1 MPLAL
6 FFLLRIVLAMQA
18 LFWFYMKFKV
28 VFSSS
33 VRKVIGSSM
42 GDNTES
48 INCFGHKAI
57 FMIFILSNHEHGMFL
72 HLFVSSLISLSSGL

>member
-1 MPLAL
+1 MLLAL

-18 LFWFYMKFKV
+18 PFWFHMKFKV

-33 VRKVIGSSM
+33 VKVNGSLM
-42 GDNTES
+42 EIALTVYITLD
-48 INCFGHKAI
+48 IMAI
-57 FMIFILSNHEHGMFL
+57 AIILNLPNHEHGMFL